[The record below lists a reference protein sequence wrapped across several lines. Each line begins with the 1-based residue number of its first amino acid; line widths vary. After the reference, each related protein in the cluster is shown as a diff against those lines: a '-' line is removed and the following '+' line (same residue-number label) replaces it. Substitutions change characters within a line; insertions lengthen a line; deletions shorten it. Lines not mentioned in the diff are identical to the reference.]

1 MAGSLTNGHQIF
13 RKEREKSR
21 NEEILDL
28 YLEGWTEA
36 EIGMKVT
43 LSRPRVTQILIDV
56 KKGINSQINI
66 PDPPQIGDVW
76 LFTNCDDD

>member
-1 MAGSLTNGHQIF
+1 MKKTSL
-13 RKEREKSR
+13 K
-21 NEEILDL
+21 
-28 YLEGWTEA
+28 
-36 EIGMKVT
+36 

-76 LFTNCDDD
+76 LFTNCDDDYGISGFPGWQHVEWRLYPVGDFGLCTGAWLG